1 MLTSPLEVMKV
12 RFQADSRSY
21 KKYSCAS
28 RGATSSSVSGS
39 SNGSSSANGG
49 GGGGGGGTA
58 HLKSTSSCL
67 HTSTSAAA
75 HHHASTSSGS
85 TKSGLK
91 SYVNILLRNN
101 HGNLNFELNHHPQ
114 SLNSSTFQFV
124 ERPAASYASTAT
136 ATAHSSSCYGRGI
149 LLKFRSIVE
158 NEGFRA
164 LFKGLGPNIVG
175 VVPYRAIYFF
185 SYANS
190 KSLLYSHLGEEGP
203 LLHIGSA
210 FVAGIYTYNMKHT
223 SYYSRSNL

>member
-1 MLTSPLEVMKV
+1 MLFFFRIAGSTGAVLTSPLEVMKV
-12 RFQADSRSY
+12 RFQADPRSY

-49 GGGGGGGTA
+49 GGGGGGTA

-75 HHHASTSSGS
+75 HHHASTSSAS

-124 ERPAASYASTAT
+124 ERSASYASNTT

-149 LLKFRSIVE
+149 LLKFR
-158 NEGFRA
+158 
-164 LFKGLGPNIVG
+164 
-175 VVPYRAIYFF
+175 YQ
-185 SYANS
+185 
-190 KSLLYSHLGEEGP
+190 
-203 LLHIGSA
+203 HI
-210 FVAGIYTYNMKHT
+210 T
-223 SYYSRSNL
+223 L